1 MDSSDQLKTSSDQ
14 LKTSIVDEL
23 EPIVETTPALVQKR
37 RSQGRIIFDRFT
49 RNRVA
54 LGGAIFLVLLFVIC
68 FLGPTITGHNQPDVL
83 HITNVSDT
91 FAPPSATFPLGTDDV
106 GRDEFARAM
115 TGGQVSLIVGL
126 LSMLIAIILGVT
138 IGAFAGFFGGIVDNV
153 LMRFTDIVLAI
164 PLYLLLFVL
173 SSALTDHSPRS
184 IIFLIAI
191 FGWTTVARL
200 VRGEFIAH
208 REREYV
214 MAARTIGAKNLR
226 LMFRHILPNAAGP
239 IIVNATLLIGINIIL
254 ESVLSFFGFG
264 IQPPYASWGNMISYG
279 QGFLNT
285 DALLVLIPGIL
296 IFLTVLSFNLVGDG
310 LRDALDPYM
319 TER

>member
-1 MDSSDQLKTSSDQ
+1 MDSSEQLKTPLFD
-14 LKTSIVDEL
+14 DL
-23 EPIVETTPALVQKR
+23 EAFVEVTPALVQKR
-37 RSQGRIIFDRFT
+37 RSQGRIIFDRFR

-54 LGGAIFLVLLFVIC
+54 LGGAIFLILLFLLC
-68 FLGPTITGHNQPDVL
+68 FLGPTITGHNQPDL
-83 HITNVSDT
+83 QHLTSVSDT
-91 FAPPSATFPLGTDDV
+91 FAAPSLTFPLGTDDI

-115 TGGQVSLIVGL
+115 AGGQISLIVGL
-126 LSMLIAIILGVT
+126 LSMFISIVLGVA

-153 LMRFTDIVLAI
+153 LMRITDVILAV
-164 PLYLLLFVL
+164 PLYLLLFVV
-173 SSALTDHSPRS
+173 SSALTDHTPKSV
-184 IIFLIAI
+184 IFLISI

-214 MAARTIGAKNLR
+214 MAARTIGAKDLR

-264 IQPPYASWGNMISYG
+264 IQVPFASWGNMISYG
-279 QGFLNT
+279 QGFLDS

>member
-1 MDSSDQLKTSSDQ
+1 MESSEQLKAPLFDDLDS
-14 LKTSIVDEL
+14 V
-23 EPIVETTPALVQKR
+23 VEVTPALVQKR
-37 RSQGRIIFDRFT
+37 RSQGRIIFDRFV

-54 LGGAIFLVLLFVIC
+54 LGGAIFLILLFLLC
-68 FLGPTITGHNQPDVL
+68 FLGPTITGHNQPDL
-83 HITNVSDT
+83 QHLTSVSDT
-91 FAPPSATFPLGTDDV
+91 FAAPSATFPLGTDDI

-115 TGGQVSLIVGL
+115 AGGQVSLIVGL
-126 LSMLIAIILGVT
+126 LSMVISIALGVT
-138 IGAFAGFFGGIVDNV
+138 IGAFAGFFGGIIDNV
-153 LMRFTDIVLAI
+153 LMRITDVVLAV
-164 PLYLLLFVL
+164 PLYLLLFVI
-173 SSALTDHSPRS
+173 SSALTDHTPKSV
-184 IIFLIAI
+184 IFLIAI

-264 IQPPYASWGNMISYG
+264 IQVPFASWGNMISYG
-279 QGFLNT
+279 QGFLDS